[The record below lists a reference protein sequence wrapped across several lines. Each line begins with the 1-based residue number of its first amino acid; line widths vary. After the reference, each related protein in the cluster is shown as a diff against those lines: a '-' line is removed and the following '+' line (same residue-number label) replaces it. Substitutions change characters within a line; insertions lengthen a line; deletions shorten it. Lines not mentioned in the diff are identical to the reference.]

1 MDKMMKEW
9 VKMIHYHDKTRT
21 SWTERQKNASAL
33 RAKFEGTGTFPIDN
47 ANVHDKIKN

>member
-9 VKMIHYHDKTRT
+9 VKMIHYHDVNRS
-21 SWTERQKNASAL
+21 SWNEREKNIKAL

>member
-1 MDKMMKEW
+1 MSYIQEL
-9 VKMIHYHDKTRT
+9 VKLIHYHDANRS
-21 SWTERQKNASAL
+21 SWNEREKNMKAL